1 MNTLIHCRAHVGWGC
16 TEGLPHVVGG
26 LVVSESVI
34 ALGVGRSTGVPGDQ
48 GTVWDRLALRS
59 SAELTSQRR
68 AHRNYLMHDSCF
80 ILPRQRRPTEH
91 LGDRKGLG
99 KKQMVGRF
107 SPQAKKDLVA
117 CKCHAKQ
124 YANFHPLCLSHWL
137 LRVL

>member
-107 SPQAKKDLVA
+107 SPSSEERPGSMQMS
-117 CKCHAKQ
+117 CKAICK
-124 YANFHPLCLSHWL
+124 LSPIVFESL
-137 LRVL
+137 AP